1 MALRNRSW
9 SLLLSAVFFGL
20 TASAS
25 VISWSTYLGGS
36 GMDAITAIA
45 VDHNGNVY
53 VAGWT
58 ASPNLARYGP
68 GSAFGGSTDAFVAKW
83 SQGGQVLVYCRYL
96 GGSGYDEAYGIA
108 VDSSGNAYVTGVTQ
122 STNFPLE
129 NPLQFQLKGYQNA
142 FVTKLDPTGNVI
154 YSTYLG
160 GNGSDAGNGIA
171 VDASGRAYVVGQTTS
186 TNFPV
191 LNALQS
197 VNYGQSDA
205 FVSLLSASGNQLVY
219 STYLGGSGND
229 QGQAIAIDSSDN
241 VYITGSTNSANFPTT
256 GALQLSFGGGGE
268 DAFVAKINSTG
279 QALSYSTYLGG
290 NSADMGSGIVVDAS
304 ENAYLTGTTSS
315 SNFPVVNAIQ
325 PSLNGSQ
332 DAFAAK
338 LNASGSALIFCTYL
352 GGSSIEVGSGI
363 TVGPA
368 GNILVTGYTAST
380 DFPVLNALQPNEAG
394 SYDAFFTRISP
405 TGASLVEST
414 YLGGSLSDV
423 ANVVAV
429 DQYGVAYLGGQTLST
444 DFPIQNAAQPMNN
457 GSLDGFVTQLSP
469 PPQYGGYFDSA
480 SCTTISGWAWNAG
493 NPNTPVSVN
502 ILNGS
507 TLVATLLADQFR
519 PDLLSGGFGT
529 GYYGFNYPLPQS
541 LMDGNAHTIAVQIA
555 GTGIALSGS
564 PRTITCPRFQ
574 GNLDGA
580 SCATVSG
587 WAWDMTNPDTPINVD
602 ILGGATVLTT
612 VTANLF
618 RPDLLSIGVGN
629 GYHGFSLPLPLSAQ
643 NGQAQSISARV
654 SPSGP
659 TLGESPRTVSCA
671 QPTGYFDEATCTII
685 AGWAWDPNTPSSST
699 NVDILS
705 GSTLIA
711 TVPANQYR
719 PDLFQAG
726 IGTGYY
732 GFSYTP
738 GTVLLNGQTQSIS
751 ARVSQ
756 TTFGLN
762 ESPRSMTCQ

>member
-1 MALRNRSW
+1 MILRSGFRAV
-9 SLLLSAVFFGL
+9 LLSAVLFGL
-20 TASAS
+20 SASAS

-45 VDHNGNVY
+45 VDQNGNVY

-58 ASPNLARYGP
+58 ASPNFPTYGP
-68 GSAFGGSTDAFVAKW
+68 GSGFGGSTDAFVAKW
-83 SQGGQVLVYCRYL
+83 SQGGQVPVYCRYL
-96 GGSGYDEAYGIA
+96 GGSGYDEAYGISI
-108 VDSSGNAYVTGVTQ
+108 DSSGNAYVTGVTQ
-122 STNFPLE
+122 STNFPIL
-129 NPLQFQLKGYQNA
+129 NPLQSQLKGYQNA
-142 FVTKLDPTGNVI
+142 FVTKLDPSGNVL

-186 TNFPV
+186 SNFPV
-191 LNALQS
+191 LSAFQS
-197 VNYGQSDA
+197 VNNGQSDA

-219 STYLGGSGND
+219 STYIGGSGND
-229 QGQAIAIDSSDN
+229 QGQAVAIDSNDN
-241 VYITGSTNSANFPTT
+241 VYITGSTNSANFPIAN
-256 GALQLSFGGGGE
+256 ALQPSSGGGG
-268 DAFVAKINSTG
+268 DAFVAKINSNG
-279 QALSYSTYLGG
+279 QTLVYSTYLGG
-290 NSADMGSGIVVDAS
+290 NGADTGSGIFVDAS
-304 ENAYLTGTTSS
+304 GNAYITGTTAS
-315 SNFPVVNAIQ
+315 SNFPAVNAFQ

-338 LNASGSALIFCTYL
+338 LNASGSALIFSTYL

-368 GNILVTGYTAST
+368 GNILLTGYTAST

-405 TGASLVEST
+405 TGDSLVQST

-423 ANVVAV
+423 ANSVAV
-429 DQYGVAYLGGQTLST
+429 DQYGVVYLAGQTLST
-444 DFPIQNAAQPMNN
+444 DFPLQNAAQPMNN
-457 GSLDGFVTQLSP
+457 GSLDGFVTQISA
-469 PPQYGGYFDSA
+469 PPQYGGYLDVA
-480 SCTTISGWAWNAG
+480 SCSTIGGWAWNSS
-493 NPNTPVSVN
+493 NPNTPVYIN

-507 TLVATLLADQFR
+507 TLVATVLANQFR
-519 PDLLSGGFGT
+519 PDLFSEGIGN
-529 GYYGFNYPLPQS
+529 GYYGFSFLFPQS

-555 GTGIALSGS
+555 GTGISLSGS
-564 PRTITCPRFQ
+564 PTTVTCPRFQ

-602 ILGGATVLTT
+602 ILDGATVLTT
-612 VTANLF
+612 VTANVF
-618 RPDLLSIGVGN
+618 RPDLLNISIGN

-643 NGQAQSISARV
+643 NGQTQSISARV

-659 TLGESPRTVSCA
+659 ILSESPRTVSCA
-671 QPTGYFDEATCTII
+671 QPTGYLDQATCTII
-685 AGWAWDPNTPSSST
+685 SGWAWDPNTPST
-699 NVDILS
+699 PINVDILS

-726 IGTGYY
+726 FGTGYY

-738 GTVLLNGQTQSIS
+738 GPALLNGQTQSIS

-756 TTFGLN
+756 TIFTLN
-762 ESPRSMTCQ
+762 ESPRSFTCQ